1 MKGWTRV
8 VLWLAVVSL
17 VLSCAVCQKKA
28 QEEKMTE
35 KPKEAEMSAVA
46 DKAKLAEKS
55 ADAKEEDPV
64 KESMEKAAEKPAE
77 KPMEESMEKPAGK
90 AEATPAK
97 TEEPITRD
105 NAAAILE
112 LEKGGKIVIKFY
124 PKDAPNTVDNF
135 IALASKGFYDGLNF
149 HRVIKG
155 FMAQGGRPKGAP
167 TKRIKAE
174 FNSQKHIEGTVAMAR
189 ANDPNSATS
198 QFYICFEPQPHLD
211 NNYTVFGQ
219 VIEGMDAV
227 HTIEQGDVMKSITIV
242 NKATV
247 EK

>member
-1 MKGWTRV
+1 M
-8 VLWLAVVSL
+8 
-17 VLSCAVCQKKA
+17 
-28 QEEKMTE
+28 
-35 KPKEAEMSAVA
+35 
-46 DKAKLAEKS
+46 
-55 ADAKEEDPV
+55 
-64 KESMEKAAEKPAE
+64 EKPAE
-77 KPMEESMEKPAGK
+77 K
-90 AEATPAK
+90 AEAAPAK
-97 TEEPITRD
+97 LEEPITSD

-155 FMAQGGRPKGAP
+155 FMAQGGQPKGAP

-174 FNSQKHIEGTVAMAR
+174 FNSQKHLEGTVAMAR
-189 ANDPNSATS
+189 ATDPNSASS
-198 QFYICFEPQPHLD
+198 QFYICFEAQPHLD

-219 VIEGMDAV
+219 VIDGMDAV
-227 HTIEQGDVMKSITIV
+227 HTIQQGDVMKSITIV
-242 NKATV
+242 NKATM